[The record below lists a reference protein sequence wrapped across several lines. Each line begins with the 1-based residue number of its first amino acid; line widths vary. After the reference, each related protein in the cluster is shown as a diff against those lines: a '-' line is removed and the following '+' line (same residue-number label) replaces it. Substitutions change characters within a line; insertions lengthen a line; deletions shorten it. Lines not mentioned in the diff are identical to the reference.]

1 MIGLSDYLILS
12 AILFS
17 IGLVGVIR
25 RKNLLMLFFATEIM
39 LNAAN
44 VAFAAISS
52 YHHDLSG
59 QMFAFFIIAVAAI
72 AVAAS
77 EVAVGLGLLIL
88 LYKKYGT
95 LDLDNFTMLKG

>member
-1 MIGLSDYLILS
+1 MTHYLILS
-12 AILFS
+12 GVLFS
-17 IGLVGVIR
+17 IGLVGVMR

-52 YHHDLSG
+52 YYGDMTG
-59 QMFAFFIIAVAAI
+59 QMFAFFII

-88 LYKKYGT
+88 LFKKYGT
-95 LDLDNFTMLKG
+95 LDLDDFTVMRG